1 MQIQENRQLLERA
14 SMMISQKAYTFVNQ
28 AIERTLQD
36 WRLGDINSDDGG
48 FGRAPRGASADE
60 KGVRA
65 LEVLVSTIHANQ

>member
-14 SMMISQKAYTFVNQ
+14 SVMISQKAYTFINQ
-28 AIERTLQD
+28 ATERTLQD
-36 WRLGDINSDDGG
+36 WRLGGSNSDDGRG
-48 FGRAPRGASADE
+48 PRVASTSD